1 MGGAEEISRA
11 AKIWTLPKQLFISST
26 AINLSTRALSPLD
39 QSSHICLFFLTILN
53 IFFYTFLSFTVAFL
67 FFPVN
72 PEFYPDLSLFSF
84 LSFNLSSPSNTKCYC
99 ALKCHLTAGVIPRLC
114 VLGGDAGLT
123 CGGYLTMEVYHTG
136 LTHPPPSKLGRQER
150 LSISFSSS
158 FCPRSI

>member
-1 MGGAEEISRA
+1 MDVTQTVIYILHGNQSFNSCVVPSRSIISYLSF
-11 AKIWTLPKQLFISST
+11 LPD
-26 AINLSTRALSPLD
+26 NLQHL
-39 QSSHICLFFLTILN
+39 
-53 IFFYTFLSFTVAFL
+53 FYTFLSFTVAFL

-84 LSFNLSSPSNTKCYC
+84 FSFNLSSPSNTKCYC